1 MSQSAVTTLTCPHCR
16 HGQDFTVWHS
26 VNVSQ
31 DPELKPRVLDR
42 SLTTFTCESCGSSVS
57 IEQDLLYHDMDRRLM
72 ILRRSGGDDPE
83 GLADKSFGLLNTLS
97 GNAYAFRLVATMN
110 ELVEKVLIW
119 EDNLDDRSVEVFKE
133 VVWQALKE
141 DQRGGHGQLFYGG
154 IVCQPGGEAEI
165 ELVLS
170 NDSGN
175 LSMTLPLESE
185 FRRLEK
191 QIARCLP
198 SAASEDG
205 KWLRVDR
212 DYARAIIEQQP

>member
-1 MSQSAVTTLTCPHCR
+1 MSQSAVTTVSCPQCR
-16 HGQDFTVWHS
+16 HGQEFTVWHS

-42 SLTTFTCESCGSSVS
+42 SLTTFTCEKCGATAS

-72 ILRRSGGDDPE
+72 ILRHARHDAPE
-83 GLADKSFGLLNTLS
+83 ELGDKSLGLLSALGAS
-97 GNAYAFRLVATMN
+97 AYACRLVRTMN

-119 EDNLDDRSVEVFKE
+119 EDNLDDRSIEVFKE
-133 VVWQALKE
+133 VVWQELDEA
-141 DQRGGHGQLFYGG
+141 QREGQAQLFYGG
-154 IVCQPGGEAEI
+154 ILHPPGEEAEI

-170 NDSGN
+170 NNSGN
-175 LSMTLPLESE
+175 LSMALPLESE

-191 QIARCLP
+191 QIVRCLP
-198 SAASEDG
+198 STASQCG

-212 DYARAIIEQQP
+212 QYARSILDKQP

>member
-1 MSQSAVTTLTCPHCR
+1 MSQSAVTTLSCPHCQ
-16 HGQDFTVWHS
+16 HGQEFTVWHA

-31 DPELKPRVLDR
+31 DPELKQRVLDR
-42 SLTTFTCESCGSSVS
+42 SLTTFTCEKCGNTAS

-72 ILRRSGGDDPE
+72 ILRRSRRDDPE

-97 GNAYAFRLVATMN
+97 GHAYAFRLVATMN

-119 EDNLDDRSVEVFKE
+119 EDDLDDRTVEVFKE
-133 VVWQALKE
+133 VVWQALEE
-141 DQRGGHGQLFYGG
+141 DQRGGHAQLFYGG
-154 IVCQPGGEAEI
+154 ILCQPGEEAEI

-198 SAASEDG
+198 GAASECG
-205 KWLRVDR
+205 QWLRVDR
-212 DYARAIIEQQP
+212 DYARAILDQQP

>member
-1 MSQSAVTTLTCPHCR
+1 MSQSAVTTLTCPQCGHS
-16 HGQDFTVWHS
+16 QDFTVWHS

-42 SLTTFTCESCGSSVS
+42 SLTTFACESCGGTAS

-72 ILRRSGGDDPE
+72 ILRRSGGGDDE
-83 GLADKSFGLLNTLS
+83 GLMDKSFGLLNAPS

-119 EDNLDDRSVEVFKE
+119 EDKLDDRSVEVFKE
-133 VVWQALKE
+133 VVWQALEE

-154 IVCQPGGEAEI
+154 IVRQPGGEAEI

-198 SAASEDG
+198 SAASQNG

-212 DYARAIIEQQP
+212 DYARAILDQQA

>member
-1 MSQSAVTTLTCPHCR
+1 MSQSAVTTLACPRCR
-16 HGQDFTVWHS
+16 HGQEFTVWHS

-42 SLTTFTCESCGSSVS
+42 SLTTFTCENCGGTAS

-72 ILRRSGGDDPE
+72 ILRRSGGDNPE
-83 GLADKSFGLLNTLS
+83 ELTDKSFGLLNTLS
-97 GNAYAFRLVATMN
+97 GNAYAFRLVGTMN
-110 ELVEKVLIW
+110 ELVEKILIW

-133 VVWQALKE
+133 VVWQALEE
-141 DQRGGHGQLFYGG
+141 DQRNGNPQLFYGG
-154 IVCQPGGEAEI
+154 ILHEPGTEAEI

-170 NDSGN
+170 SESGN
-175 LSMTLPLESE
+175 TSMALPLESE

-191 QIARCLP
+191 QIVRFLP
-198 SAASEDG
+198 SAARECD

-212 DYARAIIEQQP
+212 DYARAVLEQQQ

>member
-16 HGQDFTVWHS
+16 HGQEFTVWHS

-31 DPELKPRVLDR
+31 EPELKPRVLDR
-42 SLTTFTCESCGSSVS
+42 SLTTFTCENCGGTAS
-57 IEQDLLYHDMDRRLM
+57 IDQDLLYHDMDRRLM
-72 ILRRSGGDDPE
+72 ILWRSGDGDAE

-119 EDNLDDRSVEVFKE
+119 EDELDDRAVEVFKE
-133 VVWQALKE
+133 VVWQALE
-141 DQRGGHGQLFYGG
+141 EEQRSGHAQLFYGG
-154 IVCQPGGEAEI
+154 ILCQPGAEVEI

-175 LSMTLPLESE
+175 LSMALPLESE

-198 SAASEDG
+198 SAASQCG

-212 DYARAIIEQQP
+212 DYARAVLEQQP

>member
-42 SLTTFTCESCGSSVS
+42 SLTTFTCENCGGAAS

-72 ILRRSGGDDPE
+72 ILRRSAGDDPE

-97 GNAYAFRLVATMN
+97 GSAYAFRLVATMN
-110 ELVEKVLIW
+110 ELAEKVLIW
-119 EDNLDDRSVEVFKE
+119 EDNLDDRTVEVFKE
-133 VVWQALKE
+133 VVWQALE
-141 DQRGGHGQLFYGG
+141 EEQRGGHAQLFYGG
-154 IVCQPGGEAEI
+154 ILCRQGAAAEI

-175 LSMTLPLESE
+175 LSMALPLESE

-198 SAASEDG
+198 SAASECG

-212 DYARAIIEQQP
+212 DYARAILERQP

>member
-16 HGQDFTVWHS
+16 HSQHFTVWHS

-42 SLTTFTCESCGSSVS
+42 SLTTFTCEECGGTAS

-72 ILRRSGGDDPE
+72 ILRRSGRGEPAE
-83 GLADKSFGLLNTLS
+83 LTDKSFGLLNTLS

-119 EDNLDDRSVEVFKE
+119 EDNLDDRTVEVFKE
-133 VVWQALKE
+133 VVWQALEE
-141 DQRGGHGQLFYGG
+141 DQRGGHAQLFYGG
-154 IVCQPGGEAEI
+154 IVCQPGAEAEI

-170 NDSGN
+170 NESAN

-198 SAASEDG
+198 SAASQCG

-212 DYARAIIEQQP
+212 DYARAILDRQP